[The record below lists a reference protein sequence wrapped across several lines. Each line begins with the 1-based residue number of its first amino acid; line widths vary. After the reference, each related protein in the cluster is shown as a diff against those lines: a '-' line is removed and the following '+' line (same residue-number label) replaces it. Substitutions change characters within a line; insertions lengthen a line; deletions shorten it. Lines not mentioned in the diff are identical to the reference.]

1 MRLAAR
7 LAASHS
13 STSAGKLTPDM
24 LVFYS
29 LFMKNLSSAQR
40 GVVSACAAACTS
52 LSLSGFALAQN
63 APQTIP
69 ELKPIVISASRME
82 QALQTAPVG
91 ASVILGEDIRSS
103 GALDANEAVR
113 RLGGIVSRPD
123 LLGGREASLDIRGFG
138 EAAVNNMVVV
148 IDGVRISQ
156 NEIASARLSAIAA
169 DRIERIEIIR
179 GGASVAWGEG
189 ATGGVINIVTRGGA
203 ADGRTGAARGLTG
216 SVQLGLESFGTH
228 DASANL
234 NVGMDNARLY
244 AHLRSL
250 KSDGFRDN
258 SAMHTDSLT
267 LGMEAGALSSS
278 SQGLKVRLELFQDK
292 QSSRLPGALPI
303 AASLI
308 NPKQTNTPLNFSSQ
322 NEDRISANVQYKIAG
337 WLVCLDVAQRQRS
350 GKSFYDYG
358 AGGDQADS
366 TSSEQSQ
373 ISPHL
378 QYSGDWAGTAV
389 QAQLGM
395 DRQSWNYKR
404 DVLYSGFAG
413 GDETATQKSRASFAR
428 FDALLPSQ
436 TRIVIGM
443 RTERVRKDFTDPL
456 AFGLTSYQQND
467 PLKAWE
473 LGINQTIAVG
483 WDAYARSSRSFRVGN
498 VDENRNLPAP
508 LKPQLARD
516 MELGLRQSG
525 KSNSFGVRVFRQK
538 TQDEIIYDN
547 SLFSNINIDPVQRSG
562 LELEGRMQFASAW
575 AISGSVQTIRARFA
589 TGAYAGKRVPHVPQ
603 LSAQARVAWQ
613 LDAAQRL
620 EWALHHRGPA
630 ILGND
635 LNNACSLKEPSRTT
649 LDMQYNYAAKSD
661 GWQFSA
667 GVDNLSDR
675 KTFGWGIT
683 NAACSATNVY
693 PEAGR
698 SFKLKARYSF

>member
-1 MRLAAR
+1 
-7 LAASHS
+7 
-13 STSAGKLTPDM
+13 M
-24 LVFYS
+24 LVFFS
-29 LFMKNLSSAQR
+29 LFMKNSLFAQR
-40 GVVSACAAACTS
+40 SIASACAAACVS
-52 LSLSGFALAQN
+52 FVGFATAQN
-63 APQTIP
+63 TQQVIP
-69 ELKPIVISASRME
+69 ELKPVIISASRME
-82 QALQTAPVG
+82 QALQTVPVG

-103 GALDANEAVR
+103 GALDANEAIR

-138 EAAVNNMVVV
+138 EAAANNMVVV

-169 DRIERIEIIR
+169 DRIERIEIVR

-189 ATGGVINIVTRGGA
+189 ATGGVINIVTRGSA
-203 ADGRTGAARGLTG
+203 TKGLSG
-216 SVQLGLESFGTH
+216 SVQLGLESFGTR

-250 KSDGFRDN
+250 KSDGYRDN
-258 SAMHTDSLT
+258 SAMHTDSVT
-267 LGMEAGALSSS
+267 LGMEAGALAANR
-278 SQGLKVRLELFQDK
+278 QGLKVRMELFQDK
-292 QSSRLPGALPI
+292 QGARLPGALPI
-303 AASLI
+303 AASQI
-308 NPKQTNTPLNFSSQ
+308 NPKQTNTPLNFASF
-322 NEDRISANVQYKIAG
+322 NEDRVSAAVQYKIGG
-337 WLVCLDVAQRQRS
+337 WLASLDVAHRKRD
-350 GKSFYDYG
+350 GKAFFDYG
-358 AGGDQADS
+358 AGGDQAD
-366 TSSEQSQ
+366 TTKSSSSQ

-413 GDETATQKSRASFAR
+413 GDETATQKSRATFAR
-428 FDALLPSQ
+428 LDALLPSQ
-436 TRIVIGM
+436 TRLVLGA

-456 AFGLTSYQQND
+456 AFGLMSYQQND

-473 LGINQTIAVG
+473 LGVNQTIAAG
-483 WDAYARSSRSFRVGN
+483 WDVYARSSRSYRVGN

-525 KSNSFGVRVFRQK
+525 KNSSFGVRVFRQR

-547 SLFSNINIDPVQRSG
+547 SIFSNINIDPVRRSG
-562 LELEGRMQFASAW
+562 LELEGRTQLARAW
-575 AISGSVQTIRARFA
+575 ALSGSLQSIRARFA
-589 TGAYAGKRVPHVPQ
+589 SGAYAGKHVPHVPE
-603 LSAQARVAWQ
+603 LSAQVRLAWQ
-613 LDAAQRL
+613 ANADQRV
-620 EWALHHRGPA
+620 EWAFNHRGSA

-635 LNNACSLKEPSRTT
+635 LNNACTLKEPSRTT
-649 LDMQYNYAAKSD
+649 LDVQYNYTMKNAL
-661 GWQFSA
+661 WHFSA
-667 GVDNLSDR
+667 GVDNLTDR

-683 NAACSATNVY
+683 NAACAATNVY